1 MLRILHINPVQ
12 SKVMTTR
19 AVVHDQIVNMLES
32 AVRYLYKW
40 LTENDEI
47 LGKIVYV
54 LHLAGF
60 WTLILLIFVSHIF
73 PYFWFQVG
81 VFVVVFVTWI
91 QHVLLNT
98 CVLTSLEVKFLGEKA
113 LCMTDSLL
121 ERVNI
126 PPTMETRMG
135 VTVLLSTVMTLF
147 LGMELMARMIIRYRA

>member
-1 MLRILHINPVQ
+1 M
-12 SKVMTTR
+12 SKR
-19 AVVHDQIVNMLES
+19 DKVHDQIVNALES

-60 WTLILLIFVSHIF
+60 WTLIMMIFLSHVF

-81 VFVVVFVTWI
+81 VFVVVFSTWI

-98 CVLTSLEVKFLGEKA
+98 CVLTSLEIKFIGENVI
-113 LCMTDSLL
+113 CMTDSLL
-121 ERVNI
+121 SIFNI
-126 PPTMETRMG
+126 PATNETRMG

-147 LGMELMARMIIRYRA
+147 LGMELLARVILKLSKA